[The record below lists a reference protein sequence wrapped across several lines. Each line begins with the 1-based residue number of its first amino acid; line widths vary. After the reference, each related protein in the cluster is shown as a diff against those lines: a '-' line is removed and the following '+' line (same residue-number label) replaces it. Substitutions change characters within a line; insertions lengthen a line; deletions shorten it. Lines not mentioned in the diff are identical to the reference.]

1 MTLSPAF
8 HEVRFPVDIS
18 LGSSGGPERSTEIV
32 TLGSGH
38 EQRNQR
44 WSLSRRK
51 FDAGYGV
58 KGLDALHDVIA
69 FSKPDVVR
77 SLVFGFA
84 TPWTGNP
91 AIRLKH
97 PMCRISRSG
106 SVPGMN
112 SNFSL
117 SSRMAR
123 VKTGTHGRFPSPSQ
137 IPSGL
142 QSMARNRFCNLNLLS
157 IQQAD
162 QSVL

>member
-1 MTLSPAF
+1 MRCGFPSTYHWARRVGLSEAPKLL
-8 HEVRFPVDIS
+8 P
-18 LGSSGGPERSTEIV
+18 
-32 TLGSGH
+32 LGSGH

-69 FSKPDVVR
+69 FFEARRGPALWFSVSRP
-77 SLVFGFA
+77 
-84 TPWTGNP
+84 PWTGNP

>member
-69 FSKPDVVR
+69 FFEARRGP
-77 SLVFGFA
+77 LFGFRFRD
-84 TPWTGNP
+84 P
-91 AIRLKH
+91 
-97 PMCRISRSG
+97 
-106 SVPGMN
+106 PG
-112 SNFSL
+112 L
-117 SSRMAR
+117 E
-123 VKTGTHGRFPSPSQ
+123 
-137 IPSGL
+137 IL
-142 QSMARNRFCNLNLLS
+142 QSVSNTRCVGS
-157 IQQAD
+157 AD
-162 QSVL
+162 RDRYRG